1 MWSMIKKYLNSLIQS
16 GLSQVD
22 IAKRSGI
29 SQPNISRILT
39 DVHDDM
45 KYRDGKRIEALVI
58 EVCPLLHPE
67 LTAKRPRK
75 ASLKLTDKAA

>member
-1 MWSMIKKYLNSLIQS
+1 M
-16 GLSQVD
+16 D
-22 IAKRSGI
+22 IARRSGI

-67 LTAKRPRK
+67 LIATKRAKRSTKTPP
-75 ASLKLTDKAA
+75 AEQSALPAE